1 MSKVGSRFGAISV
14 AVSGLLL
21 CGLALVWPEPK
32 EHRPFALA
40 VGVWPGMET
49 LTLARESG
57 VLAEQDVN
65 FVELSWTSA
74 KMMAFENRVVDGAVV
89 TLDEMLRLKGGGHNI
104 KAVLVMGAS
113 KGGDAILAHPAIKT
127 LADLKGKR
135 VGVELRAC
143 GEYFLTQALHTV
155 EMTLEDVEIVPLNLA
170 EAENAYEQHEL
181 DAVVTMDPGKTRLL
195 EKGALSLFDSTQI
208 SQTLFRV
215 LVVREDF
222 LKNRR
227 DILQSLVRAHFN
239 ALPVLQSDHS
249 EEGMAA
255 VLRRER
261 LTRKQFST
269 ALSKIEE
276 YSQEENF
283 TLLSPG
289 LEGLEPILKKM
300 ASFMKYEGFL
310 DSDETWQGLLDNSLV
325 KGDL

>member
-14 AVSGLLL
+14 AASGLLL
-21 CGLALVWPEPK
+21 CALALFWPEPK

-49 LTLARESG
+49 LTLARERG

-74 KMMAFENRVVDGAVV
+74 MMMAFENRVVDGAVV
-89 TLDEMLRLKGGGHNI
+89 TLDEMLRLKAGGHNI

-113 KGGDAILAHPAIKT
+113 KGGDAILARPAFKT

-143 GEYFLTQALHTV
+143 GEYFLTLALHSV
-155 EMTLEDVEIVPLNLA
+155 DMTLEDIVIVPLNLA

-181 DAVVTMDPGKTRLL
+181 DAVVTMDPGQTRML
-195 EKGALSLFDSTQI
+195 EKGAHSLFDSNQVP
-208 SQTLFRV
+208 QTLYRV

-222 LKNRR
+222 LKDRTG
-227 DILQSLVRAHFN
+227 ILNSLVRAHFK
-239 ALPVLQSDHS
+239 ALPALHSGRS

-255 VLRRER
+255 VLRREG

-269 ALSKIEE
+269 ALAKIEE

-283 TLLSPG
+283 KLLSSGPDG
-289 LEGLEPILKKM
+289 MEPVLKKM

-310 DSDETWQGLLDNSLV
+310 DSDEAWQGLLDNSLV